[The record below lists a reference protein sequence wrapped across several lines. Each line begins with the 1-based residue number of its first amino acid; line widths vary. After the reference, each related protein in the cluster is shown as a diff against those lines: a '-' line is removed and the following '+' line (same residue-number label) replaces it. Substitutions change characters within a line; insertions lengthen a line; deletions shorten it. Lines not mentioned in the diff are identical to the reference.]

1 MTDANDKL
9 QKQYIEVARKKFEC
23 DDDNEID
30 EGQRVSLADGGAW
43 VEIWHWISA
52 DELNESDSA

>member
-30 EGQRVSLADGGAW
+30 KGQRVSLAENGAW
-43 VEIWHWISA
+43 VEIWHWIPA
-52 DELNESDSA
+52 EDIGVET